1 MEAALKSVLTVS
13 RQSRTERSRT
23 HFPFQLLFTGLSKL
37 CGVHSM
43 NAVGGIPCFA
53 RLLQRSPAN
62 NFALSLRRTKIVINE
77 KALTKRV
84 SRSSGPGGQS
94 VNMSD
99 TRVQM
104 SFKLDKVDWIPEKV
118 RLKMREIHKN
128 RISKAGEFSV
138 ACQQTSS
145 QLDNT
150 KIAIKKIG
158 ELIAEDFKEHIVE
171 RFKREGREKD
181 LEKREQEGRNMVT
194 QAIKE
199 TKRRMREKTKNK
211 KISMY

>member
-1 MEAALKSVLTVS
+1 
-13 RQSRTERSRT
+13 
-23 HFPFQLLFTGLSKL
+23 
-37 CGVHSM
+37 M
-43 NAVGGIPCFA
+43 NACRGVTFINFLERPVHA
-53 RLLQRSPAN
+53 
-62 NFALSLRRTKIVINE
+62 FALSLRRTKVVVNE
-77 KALTKRV
+77 KDLTKRV

-99 TRVQM
+99 SRVQM
-104 SFKLDKVDWIPEKV
+104 SFKVDKVDWIPEKV

-158 ELIAEDFKEHIVE
+158 ELIAEAERAVRDDEWEQNEKLEFKDYVIQK
-171 RFKREGREKD
+171 FKREGREKE
-181 LEKREQEGRNMVT
+181 LEKREE
-194 QAIKE
+194 AIKE

>member
-23 HFPFQLLFTGLSKL
+23 HFPFQLLFT
-37 CGVHSM
+37 
-43 NAVGGIPCFA
+43 GIPCFA

-158 ELIAEDFKEHIVE
+158 ELIAEAEKAVRDDEWESGKLDFKEHIVE

-181 LEKREQEGRNMVT
+181 LEKREQ
-194 QAIKE
+194 AIKE

>member
-23 HFPFQLLFTGLSKL
+23 HFPFQLLFT
-37 CGVHSM
+37 
-43 NAVGGIPCFA
+43 GIPCFA

>member
-1 MEAALKSVLTVS
+1 MNTGQSKTKFNMTSVYIYISVVTAH
-13 RQSRTERSRT
+13 RIR
-23 HFPFQLLFTGLSKL
+23 
-37 CGVHSM
+37 
-43 NAVGGIPCFA
+43 AGGIPCFT

-77 KALTKRV
+77 KDLTKRV

-104 SFKLDKVDWIPEKV
+104 SFRLDKVDWIPEKV

-158 ELIAEDFKEHIVE
+158 ELIAEAEKAVRDDEWESGKLDFKEHIVE

-181 LEKREQEGRNMVT
+181 LEKREQ
-194 QAIKE
+194 AIKE